1 MAAASGMAVSDMPLR
16 MKLEYESFMNGQ
28 TSYVSYGGKIY
39 NSQTQEDTINSA
51 ISMSL
56 DKQLEKPLLSPNIG
70 NQSVLLVDE

>member
-39 NSQTQEDTINSA
+39 NS
-51 ISMSL
+51 
-56 DKQLEKPLLSPNIG
+56 
-70 NQSVLLVDE
+70 